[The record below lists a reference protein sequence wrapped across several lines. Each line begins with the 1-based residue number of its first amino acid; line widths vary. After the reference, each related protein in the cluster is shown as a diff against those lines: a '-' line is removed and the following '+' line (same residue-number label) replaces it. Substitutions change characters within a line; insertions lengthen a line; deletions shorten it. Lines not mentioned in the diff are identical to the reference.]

1 MTFVWRQT
9 ACEMRLCCARRIVE
23 TGGRRGLVCTS
34 TRWAERHPQGVCRI
48 RKAAEPPTAAQ
59 QRVAGAEANR
69 IAASNAAPPRYGQ
82 CNRQA
87 LQLFELLDCNGN
99 FLWEGAREGY
109 LFSKKRYPSL
119 IRVLHTRWEKTGTYC
134 SKRNRAI
141 FSIATEAFLMGN
153 I

>member
-1 MTFVWRQT
+1 MIT
-9 ACEMRLCCARRIVE
+9 AHFYKI
-23 TGGRRGLVCTS
+23 GR
-34 TRWAERHPQGVCRI
+34 
-48 RKAAEPPTAAQ
+48 AA
-59 QRVAGAEANR
+59 AGSRSKSNR
-69 IAASNAAPPRYGQ
+69 IATPNAATPRAGK
-82 CNRQA
+82 CNQQA
-87 LQLFELLDCNGN
+87 PQLFELLACNVN

-119 IRVLHTRWEKTGTYC
+119 IRVPHTRWEKTGTYC